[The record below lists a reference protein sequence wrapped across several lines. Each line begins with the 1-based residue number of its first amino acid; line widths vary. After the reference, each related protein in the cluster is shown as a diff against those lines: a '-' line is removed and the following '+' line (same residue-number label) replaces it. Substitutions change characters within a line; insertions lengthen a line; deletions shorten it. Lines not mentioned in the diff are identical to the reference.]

1 MDVEKLTD
9 RLPVVLGA
17 LYLAAGV
24 AETIRVF
31 STGDG
36 GLAFWFGTLVGGGV
50 LVLLGALVFRE
61 RPPLYVGLVVVGA
74 VTGMLAT
81 MWTLVVPLLA
91 ITVIVLVIRRASREA
106 TSPDIG
112 R

>member
-1 MDVEKLTD
+1 MDIEKLTD
-9 RLPVVLGA
+9 RLPVVLGV
-17 LYLAAGV
+17 LYLVAGA

-31 STGDG
+31 TTGDG

-61 RPPLYVGLVVVGA
+61 RPRLYVGLVTVGA
-74 VTGMLAT
+74 LTGMLAT
-81 MWTLVVPLLA
+81 LWTIVVPVLA
-91 ITVIVLVIRRASREA
+91 LAVIVLVIRRASPADR
-106 TSPDIG
+106 

>member
-1 MDVEKLTD
+1 MDIEKLTD
-9 RLPVVLGA
+9 RLPVVLGV
-17 LYLAAGV
+17 LYLVAGA

-31 STGDG
+31 TTGDG

-61 RPPLYVGLVVVGA
+61 RPRLYVGLVTVGA
-74 VTGMLAT
+74 LTGVLAT
-81 MWTLVVPLLA
+81 LWTIVVPVLA
-91 ITVIVLVIRRASREA
+91 LAVIVLVIRRASPADR
-106 TSPDIG
+106 